1 MITSLIASFTAPM
14 DISTTPSQLL
24 WLIPLAIAGIV
35 VYKAMKV
42 RTIKPLSFIKESSLL
57 FAFLVGLLIIVVAVI
72 AAVDIFIVESN
83 YIQ

>member
-14 DISTTPSQLL
+14 DISTTPSSLL
-24 WLIPLAIAGIV
+24 WILPLAVAGVI

-42 RTIKPLSFIKESSLL
+42 KTIKPLPFIKETSLL
-57 FAFLVGLLIIVVAVI
+57 FAFLVGLLIIVIAII